1 VVDHQDGGQR
11 LAGRFVF
18 DALCLV
24 HDPGAGFRGAATGA
38 ADSPGDSG
46 QGKHKGRIERTQ
58 PKAMTDV
65 SGAMKSLQDASS
77 ESTGKLPPTVL
88 VVVDEVLVRMA
99 LSDYLRE
106 CGYNVVET
114 SDAQEAIEV
123 MTSDVAVDVAFSDIV
138 MPGSLDGFG
147 LAQWIRRERP
157 DIKVVLSS
165 GVARSAK
172 AAGELCEHGP
182 MLAKPYEHADLE
194 RRIRALLA
202 SAPKRD

>member
-1 VVDHQDGGQR
+1 
-11 LAGRFVF
+11 
-18 DALCLV
+18 
-24 HDPGAGFRGAATGA
+24 
-38 ADSPGDSG
+38 
-46 QGKHKGRIERTQ
+46 
-58 PKAMTDV
+58 
-65 SGAMKSLQDASS
+65 MKSLQDASS

-99 LSDYLRE
+99 LADYLRE

-138 MPGSLDGFG
+138 MPGPLDGFG

-182 MLAKPYEHADLE
+182 TLAKPYEHADLE

>member
-1 VVDHQDGGQR
+1 
-11 LAGRFVF
+11 
-18 DALCLV
+18 
-24 HDPGAGFRGAATGA
+24 
-38 ADSPGDSG
+38 
-46 QGKHKGRIERTQ
+46 
-58 PKAMTDV
+58 MTDV
-65 SGAMKSLQDASS
+65 NGAMKSLQDASS
-77 ESTGKLPPTVL
+77 ESTGKPPPTVL

-182 MLAKPYEHADLE
+182 ILAKPYEHADLE

-202 SAPKRD
+202 SAPNRD

>member
-1 VVDHQDGGQR
+1 MIREQASLWCRNGR
-11 LAGRFVF
+11 GRFPN
-18 DALCLV
+18 D
-24 HDPGAGFRGAATGA
+24 G
-38 ADSPGDSG
+38 G
-46 QGKHKGRIERTQ
+46 QGKHKGRIGRTQ

-65 SGAMKSLQDASS
+65 NGAMKSLQDASS
-77 ESTGKLPPTVL
+77 ESTGKPPPTVL

-202 SAPKRD
+202 SAPNRD

>member
-1 VVDHQDGGQR
+1 MIREQ
-11 LAGRFVF
+11 AS
-18 DALCLV
+18 
-24 HDPGAGFRGAATGA
+24 RGAATGA

-46 QGKHKGRIERTQ
+46 QGKHKGWIEHTQ
-58 PKAMTDV
+58 PLAGTDVNGAMTPLP
-65 SGAMKSLQDASS
+65 GTSS
-77 ESTGKLPPTVL
+77 QSTGKPAPTVL

-99 LSDYLRE
+99 VSEYLRE

-114 SDAQEAIEV
+114 SDAHEAIEV
-123 MTSDVAVDVAFSDIV
+123 MTSDVAVDVAFSDIA

-157 DIKVVLSS
+157 EIKVILSS

-172 AAGELCEHGP
+172 AAGELCQEGP

-202 SAPKRD
+202 SAAKHE

>member
-1 VVDHQDGGQR
+1 VV
-11 LAGRFVF
+11 
-18 DALCLV
+18 
-24 HDPGAGFRGAATGA
+24 PTGA
-38 ADSPGDSG
+38 ADSPIDSG
-46 QGKHKGRIERTQ
+46 QGKHKGRMGHTQ
-58 PKAMTDV
+58 PKTGTDV
-65 SGAMKSLQDASS
+65 NGAMKSLQNTSS
-77 ESTGKLPPTVL
+77 ESAGKPPPTVL

-99 LSDYLRE
+99 VSDYLRE
-106 CGYNVVET
+106 CGYNVVEA
-114 SDAQEAIEV
+114 SDAHEAIEV
-123 MTSDVAVDVAFSDIV
+123 ITSEVAVDVAFSDIA
-138 MPGSLDGFG
+138 MPGGLDGFG

-172 AAGELCEHGP
+172 AAGELCEEGP

>member
-1 VVDHQDGGQR
+1 MVLVGARQIPPATVAKASTKVGGSTRNHKPGQT
-11 LAGRFVF
+11 
-18 DALCLV
+18 LV
-24 HDPGAGFRGAATGA
+24 A
-38 ADSPGDSG
+38 
-46 QGKHKGRIERTQ
+46 
-58 PKAMTDV
+58 
-65 SGAMKSLQDASS
+65 AMKSLQDASS
-77 ESTGKLPPTVL
+77 ESIGKPPPTVL
-88 VVVDEVLVRMA
+88 VVVDEVLVRLA

-147 LAQWIRRERP
+147 LAQWMRRERP
-157 DIKVVLSS
+157 DIKVALSS

-202 SAPKRD
+202 SAPNRD